1 MILEAVNIGKTY
13 GRGNGKES
21 GVREVNLTIREE
33 QYHCIF
39 GSSGSGKSTILNMIA
54 GMMTPTRGNIY
65 LNSEDLYGKWEND
78 RTRLRVDTIGY
89 IMQGESL
96 LSNLTVYEN
105 IVFPLRI
112 ARKGVNEAQLD
123 ELIKKLEL
131 TDLIDS
137 YPTELSGGE
146 YRRVAVA
153 RTVLCNPQFI
163 IADEPT
169 SNLDERNAKIIR
181 DIFEELYERGTAI
194 LVATHDLQF
203 KQKHHNIY
211 CIENGVLI
219 NELEV
224 CKANE

>member
-1 MILEAVNIGKTY
+1 MILEAVNIGKIF
-13 GRGNGKES
+13 GRGNGKAS
-21 GVREVNLTIREE
+21 GVRDVNLTIKEE

-39 GSSGSGKSTILNMIA
+39 GSSGSGKSTILNMMA
-54 GMMTPTRGNIY
+54 GMLTPTRGNIY
-65 LNSEDLYGKWEND
+65 LNREDLYGKREND
-78 RTRLRVDTIGY
+78 RTRLRVDTVGY

-112 ARKGVNEAQLD
+112 ARQEVIEAQVE
-123 ELIKKLEL
+123 ELIEKMEL
-131 TDLIDS
+131 TDLLDS

-153 RTVLCNPQFI
+153 RTVLCNPKFI

-203 KQKHHNIY
+203 KQKHHSIY
-211 CIENGVLI
+211 YIENGVLM
-219 NELEV
+219 NES
-224 CKANE
+224 